1 MTKKTKS
8 TILICGALVMVLTA
22 VAYFLLFDDLFDVG
36 MRWVSMCSLL
46 FSELVCTAKLAVKRD
61 SLISNVHATT
71 GVALILVVLFF
82 SVLYNAFWQ
91 DEIKHFILWNL
102 IALVGVAIVD
112 VVIASF
118 DKKVK
123 GMDEKLAASQSAIL
137 DCTTEAMNIV
147 AENPSTE
154 LKKDLEELVEM
165 LKYSDNSCITGDED
179 EIHTKLC
186 TLRITVKDDVEA
198 AKTEIDAIRTL
209 IGCRNNNIKNKK
221 RGSF

>member
-36 MRWVSMCSLL
+36 MRWVSMCALL

-71 GVALILVVLFF
+71 GVALILAALFF

-112 VVIASF
+112 VIIASF

-147 AENPSTE
+147 AENPSSE

-165 LKYSDNSCITGDED
+165 LKYSDNSCTTGDEA

-186 TLRITVKDDVEA
+186 ALRATVKDDDEA

>member
-36 MRWVSMCSLL
+36 MRWVSMCALL

-102 IALVGVAIVD
+102 IALVGVALVD

-209 IGCRNNNIKNKK
+209 ISCRNNNIKNKK

>member
-22 VAYFLLFDDLFDVG
+22 VAYFLLFDDLFEVG
-36 MRWVSMCSLL
+36 MRWISMCALL

-147 AENPSTE
+147 AENPSSE

-165 LKYSDNSCITGDED
+165 LKYSDNSCTTGDEV

-186 TLRITVKDDVEA
+186 ALRATVKDDDEA

>member
-8 TILICGALVMVLTA
+8 TILICGALAMVLTA
-22 VAYFLLFDDLFDVG
+22 VAYFLLFDDLFEVG
-36 MRWVSMCSLL
+36 MRWVSMCALL

-112 VVIASF
+112 VIIANF

-179 EIHTKLC
+179 EIHTKLRA
-186 TLRITVKDDVEA
+186 LRATVKDDDEA

-209 IGCRNNNIKNKK
+209 ISCRNNNIKNKK